1 MNKELDMTQVI
12 NDSFTSYAGAV
23 LQSRALVDVRD
34 CIKPSARQV
43 FYCMYDAKLWHNKP
57 HRKTQVATGEAMKVY
72 IHGDMSLNG
81 IIMRASQDFTMRYPL
96 TGSKGNNG
104 SLLKSGNWA
113 APRYTESWLSAI
125 NVAMFDG
132 IDKNTISDWR
142 NNFDDTMQYPGVL
155 PSKGFYNIVNGSFG
169 IGIGAGS
176 SIPQFNLKE
185 VNAAMEKLLL
195 NPDIDFEEIYCAP
208 DFATGA
214 YLLNEK
220 QVKQYLKDGQGGSC
234 KLRAKIEYDVKD
246 NCLVVSEIPFGVYTE
261 TFCGKDGELEKIL
274 DREDNPGIERFND
287 LTNTQALIKIYLK
300 KKVQPTEVEKYL
312 YKNTSL
318 QTFYGINMV
327 MLEDGRYPR
336 VFGWKEALQS
346 HIDHEKIV
354 YRREYE
360 FTLEKILKRLHIVDG
375 YLICLASIDEVIDTI
390 KKAKSSAD
398 AKEQLMNKFLL
409 DDEQAKAVLALKLAS
424 LARLEVEKLEQEKEE
439 LEAEKMRITNILN
452 DIDLFNKEMIKTW
465 RAIAEKYGDERRT
478 KIIEDFDEED
488 NFVPEDVFVVVT
500 TDNQIK
506 TVPFNEF
513 TAQSRNS
520 KGTKKDNIIAY
531 IPTRTDKNIL
541 IFTNNG
547 KYSNIKVKDIKEGIF
562 FNQEN
567 KIVAALDPAEAA
579 PYLIFVTKNGMIKK
593 SSSELYNSTRSAKT
607 PIQALKLKEDDKL
620 VSVDFFTEEPIGIT
634 TKGGKFVEIETKS
647 ITPVGKNTMGVK
659 GISLIKDEVIG
670 GINIKKKQNNY
681 LIFISANGYGKK
693 VIDDFDIHNRGA
705 SGQKIGLEKG
715 DYLIATLQ
723 AENNDKIIISGQP
736 NSVCLFVA
744 DFPEI
749 SYTAIGNKL
758 IKDSKIISAIKK

>member
-1 MNKELDMTQVI
+1 MSRELDMTKVI
-12 NDSFTSYAGAV
+12 NESFTSYAGAV

-34 CIKPSARQV
+34 AIKPSARQI
-43 FYCMYDAKLWHNKP
+43 FYCLYTDKFLSSKP
-57 HRKTQVATGEAMKVY
+57 FKKTLKAIASGMRVY
-72 IHGDMSLNG
+72 IHGDSSAEGVIL
-81 IIMRASQDFTMRYPL
+81 RASQDFTMRYPL
-96 TGSKGNNG
+96 IEVEGNNG
-104 SLLKSGNWA
+104 NLTESGNWA
-113 APRYTESWLSAI
+113 APRYTSSRMTKI
-125 NVAMFDG
+125 NEHMFDA
-132 IDKNTISDWR
+132 IDKNTVEDWR
-142 NNFDDTMQYPGVL
+142 DNYDDTEKYPSVL
-155 PSKGFYNIVNGSFG
+155 PSKGFYNIVNGSLG
-169 IGIGAGS
+169 LGVGAMGA
-176 SIPQFNLKE
+176 IPQFNLRE
-185 VNAAMEKLLL
+185 VNAALEKLLL
-195 NPDIDFEEIYCAP
+195 NPNISFDEIYCAP

-214 YLLNEK
+214 YLLNETK
-220 QVKQYLKDGQGGSC
+220 VKEFMQKGCGGSC
-234 KLRAKIEYDVKD
+234 KLRAKIDYDIKD
-246 NCLVVSEIPFGVYTE
+246 NCLIVTEIPFGVYTN
-261 TFCGKDGELEKIL
+261 TICKELEAIINS
-274 DREDNPGIERFND
+274 EENPGIDRFND
-287 LTNTQALIKIYLK
+287 LTGSKPLIKIYLK
-300 KKVQPTEVEKYL
+300 KKAQPTEIEKYL
-312 YKNTSL
+312 YKKTSL
-318 QTFYGINMV
+318 QSFYTINMT
-327 MLEDGRYPR
+327 MLDMGKYPKI
-336 VFGWKEALQS
+336 FGWKEALQA
-346 HIDHEKIV
+346 HIDHEIIV
-354 YRREYE
+354 YRKEYE
-360 FTLEKILKRLHIVDG
+360 FEIEKMEKRVHIIDG
-375 YLICLASIDEVIDTI
+375 LLICLATIDEVIKTI
-390 KKAKSSAD
+390 KESGSTKE
-398 AKEQLMNKFLL
+398 AKEKLIEQFVL
-409 DDEQAKAVLALKLAS
+409 DEEQAKAVLAMKLSS
-424 LARLEVEKLEQEKEE
+424 LAKLEVEKLYNEKIDLINKINE
-439 LEAEKMRITNILN
+439 LMKILN
-452 DIDLFNKEMIKTW
+452 DVNLLNAELIKTW
-465 RAIAEKYGDERRT
+465 RAITEKYGDERRT

-488 NFVPEDVFVVVT
+488 NFVPEDVFVVAT

-607 PIQALKLKEDDKL
+607 PIQALKLKEDDRL

-647 ITPVGKNTMGVK
+647 IAPVGKNTMGVK
-659 GISLIKDEVIG
+659 GISLTKDEVIG

-749 SYTAIGNKL
+749 SYTSIGNKL

>member
-1 MNKELDMTQVI
+1 MSRELDMTKVI
-12 NDSFTSYAGAV
+12 NESFTSYAGAV

-34 CIKPSARQV
+34 AIKPSARQI
-43 FYCMYDAKLWHNKP
+43 FYCLYTDKFLSSKP
-57 HRKTQVATGEAMKVY
+57 FKKTLKAIASGMRVY
-72 IHGDMSLNG
+72 IHGDSSAEGVIL
-81 IIMRASQDFTMRYPL
+81 RASQDFTMRYPL
-96 TGSKGNNG
+96 IEVEGNNG
-104 SLLKSGNWA
+104 NLTESGNWA
-113 APRYTESWLSAI
+113 APRYTASRMTKI
-125 NVAMFDG
+125 NEHMFDA
-132 IDKNTISDWR
+132 IDKNTVEDWR
-142 NNFDDTMQYPGVL
+142 DNYDDTEKYPSVL
-155 PSKGFYNIVNGSFG
+155 PSKGFYNIVNGSLG
-169 IGIGAGS
+169 LGVGAMGA
-176 SIPQFNLKE
+176 IPQFNLRE
-185 VNAAMEKLLL
+185 VNAALEKLLL
-195 NPDIDFEEIYCAP
+195 NPDISFDEIYCAP

-214 YLLNEK
+214 YLLNETK
-220 QVKQYLKDGQGGSC
+220 VKEFMQKGCGGSC
-234 KLRAKIEYDVKD
+234 KLRAKIDYDIKD
-246 NCLVVSEIPFGVYTE
+246 NCLIVTEIPFGVYTN
-261 TFCGKDGELEKIL
+261 TICKELEAVINS
-274 DREDNPGIERFND
+274 EENPGIDRFND
-287 LTNTQALIKIYLK
+287 LTGSKPLIKIYLK
-300 KKVQPTEVEKYL
+300 KKAQPTEIEKYL
-312 YKNTSL
+312 YKKTSL
-318 QTFYGINMV
+318 QSFYTINMT
-327 MLEDGRYPR
+327 MLDMGKYPK
-336 VFGWKEALQS
+336 VFGWKEALQA
-346 HIDHEKIV
+346 HIDHEIIV
-354 YRREYE
+354 YRKEYE
-360 FTLEKILKRLHIVDG
+360 FEIEKMKKRVHIIDG
-375 YLICLASIDEVIDTI
+375 LLICLATIDEVIKTI
-390 KKAKSSAD
+390 KESGSTKE
-398 AKEQLMNKFLL
+398 AKEKLIEQFVL
-409 DDEQAKAVLALKLAS
+409 DEEQAKAVLAMKLSS
-424 LARLEVEKLEQEKEE
+424 LAKLEVEKLYNEKIDLINKIGE
-439 LEAEKMRITNILN
+439 LMKILN
-452 DIDLFNKEMIKTW
+452 DANLLNAELIKTW
-465 RAIAEKYGDERRT
+465 RAITEKYGDERRT

-520 KGTKKDNIIAY
+520 KGTKKDNIVAY

-567 KIVAALDPAEAA
+567 KIVAALDPTEAA

-593 SSSELYNSTRSAKT
+593 SNSELYNSTRSAKT

-647 ITPVGKNTMGVK
+647 ISPVGKNTMGVK
-659 GISLIKDEVIG
+659 GISLTKDEVIG

-749 SYTAIGNKL
+749 SYTSIGNKL
-758 IKDSKIISAIKK
+758 IKNSKIISAIKK

>member
-1 MNKELDMTQVI
+1 MSRELDMTKVI
-12 NDSFTSYAGAV
+12 NESFTSYAGAV

-34 CIKPSARQV
+34 AIKPSARQI
-43 FYCMYDAKLWHNKP
+43 FYCLYTDKFLSSKP
-57 HRKTQVATGEAMKVY
+57 FKKTLKAIASGMRVY
-72 IHGDMSLNG
+72 IHGDSSAEGVIL
-81 IIMRASQDFTMRYPL
+81 RASQDFTMRYPL
-96 TGSKGNNG
+96 IEVEGNNG
-104 SLLKSGNWA
+104 NLTESGNWA
-113 APRYTESWLSAI
+113 APRYTSSRMTKI
-125 NVAMFDG
+125 NEHMFDA
-132 IDKNTISDWR
+132 IDKNTVEDWR
-142 NNFDDTMQYPGVL
+142 DNYDDTEKYPSVL
-155 PSKGFYNIVNGSFG
+155 PSKGFYNIVNGSLG
-169 IGIGAGS
+169 LGVGAMGA
-176 SIPQFNLKE
+176 IPQFNLRE
-185 VNAAMEKLLL
+185 VNAALEKLLL
-195 NPDIDFEEIYCAP
+195 NPNISFDEIYCAP

-214 YLLNEK
+214 YLLNETK
-220 QVKQYLKDGQGGSC
+220 VKEFMQKGCGGSC
-234 KLRAKIEYDVKD
+234 KLRAKIDYDIKD
-246 NCLVVSEIPFGVYTE
+246 NCLIVTEIPFGVYTN
-261 TFCGKDGELEKIL
+261 TICKELETVINS
-274 DREDNPGIERFND
+274 EENPGIDRFND
-287 LTNTQALIKIYLK
+287 LTGSKPLIKIYLK
-300 KKVQPTEVEKYL
+300 KKAQPTEIEKYL
-312 YKNTSL
+312 YKKTSL
-318 QTFYGINMV
+318 QSFYTINMT
-327 MLEDGRYPR
+327 MLDMGKYPK
-336 VFGWKEALQS
+336 VFGWKEALQA
-346 HIDHEKIV
+346 HIDHEIIV
-354 YRREYE
+354 YRKEYE
-360 FTLEKILKRLHIVDG
+360 FEIEKMKKRVHIIDG
-375 YLICLASIDEVIDTI
+375 LLICLATIDEVIKTI
-390 KKAKSSAD
+390 KESGSTKE
-398 AKEQLMNKFLL
+398 AKEKLIEQFVL
-409 DDEQAKAVLALKLAS
+409 DEEQAKAVLAMKLSS
-424 LARLEVEKLEQEKEE
+424 LAKLEVEKLYNEKIDLINKINE
-439 LEAEKMRITNILN
+439 LMKILN
-452 DIDLFNKEMIKTW
+452 DVNLFNAELIKTW
-465 RAIAEKYGDERRT
+465 RAITEKYGDERRT
-478 KIIEDFDEED
+478 KIIEDFNEED
-488 NFVPEDVFVVVT
+488 NFVPEDVFVVAT

-520 KGTKKDNIIAY
+520 KGTKKDNIVAY

-547 KYSNIKVKDIKEGIF
+547 KYSNIKVKDIKDGIF

-593 SSSELYNSTRSAKT
+593 SISELYNSTRSAKT

-620 VSVDFFTEEPIGIT
+620 VSVGFFTEEPIGIT

-749 SYTAIGNKL
+749 SYTSIGNKL

>member
-1 MNKELDMTQVI
+1 MNKELDMTNVI
-12 NDSFTSYAGAV
+12 NESFTSYAGAV

-34 CIKPSARQV
+34 CIKPSARQI
-43 FYCMYDAKLWHNKP
+43 FYCMYDDNLVEHKP
-57 HRKTQVATGEAMKVY
+57 HRKTQTSVGSAMKVY
-72 IHGDMSLNG
+72 IHGDSSLEG
-81 IIMRASQDFTMRYPL
+81 VIMRASQPFAMRYPL
-96 TGSKGNNG
+96 VGAKGNKGNLTEG
-104 SLLKSGNWA
+104 SNWA
-113 APRYTESWLSAI
+113 ASRYTEAWLSELCERLFQG
-125 NVAMFDG
+125 VKKD
-132 IDKNTISDWR
+132 TISEWR
-142 NNFDDTMQYPGVL
+142 DNYDDTFKYPAVL
-155 PSKGFYNIVNGSFG
+155 PSKGFYNIVNGTFG
-169 IGIGAGS
+169 VGIGAAA

-185 VNAAMEKLLL
+185 VNAALEKLIK
-195 NPDIDFEEIYCAP
+195 NPDIDFDEIYCVP

-214 YLLNEK
+214 YLLNANI
-220 QVKQYLKDGQGGSC
+220 VKELLRDGQGGSC
-234 KLRAKIEYDVKD
+234 KLRAKIEYDIKD
-246 NCLVVSEIPFGVYTE
+246 NCLIVTEIPYGVYTN
-261 TFCGKDGELEKIL
+261 TICKELEAII
-274 DREDNPGIERFND
+274 DSSENPGIDRFND
-287 LTNTQALIKIYLK
+287 LTNTEALIKIYLT

-312 YKNTSL
+312 YRHTSL
-318 QTFYGINMV
+318 QSFYTINMT
-327 MLEDGRYPR
+327 MLENGRYPKI
-336 VFGWKEALQS
+336 FGWREALQA
-346 HIDHEKIV
+346 HINHELEV
-354 YRREYE
+354 YKKEYE
-360 FTLEKILKRLHIVDG
+360 YDIKKMQHRVHIIDG
-375 YLICLASIDEVIDTI
+375 LLICLAAIDEVIQVI
-390 KKAKSSAD
+390 KTSSSTKE
-398 AKEQLMNKFLL
+398 AKERLLDQFVL
-409 DDEQAKAVLALKLAS
+409 DDEQATAVLAIKLAS
-424 LARLEVEKLEQEKEE
+424 LARLEVEKLYNEKIE
-439 LEAEKMRITNILN
+439 LIEKINKILEILN
-452 DIDLFNKEMIKTW
+452 NKDLLNAELIKGW
-465 RAIAEKYGDERRT
+465 REIAEKYGDERRT

-488 NFVPEDVFVVVT
+488 SFVPEDVFVVAT
-500 TDNQIK
+500 TDNQVK

-520 KGTKKDNIIAY
+520 KGTKKDNIVAY
-531 IPTRTDKNIL
+531 VPTRTDKNIL

-593 SSSELYNSTRSAKT
+593 SNSELYNSTRSAKT
-607 PIQALKLKEDDKL
+607 PIQALRLKEDDEL

-634 TKGGKFVEIETKS
+634 TKHGKFVEIETKS

-749 SYTAIGNKL
+749 SHTSIGNKL

>member
-1 MNKELDMTQVI
+1 MSRELDMTKVI
-12 NDSFTSYAGAV
+12 NESFTSYAGAV

-34 CIKPSARQV
+34 AIKPSARQI
-43 FYCMYDAKLWHNKP
+43 FYCLYTDKFLSSKP
-57 HRKTQVATGEAMKVY
+57 FKKTLKAIASGMRVY
-72 IHGDMSLNG
+72 IHGDSSAEGVIL
-81 IIMRASQDFTMRYPL
+81 RASQDFTMRYPL
-96 TGSKGNNG
+96 IEVEGNNG
-104 SLLKSGNWA
+104 NLTESGNWA
-113 APRYTESWLSAI
+113 APRYTSSRMTKI
-125 NVAMFDG
+125 NEHMFDA
-132 IDKNTISDWR
+132 IDKNTVEDWR
-142 NNFDDTMQYPGVL
+142 DNYDDTEKYPSVL
-155 PSKGFYNIVNGSFG
+155 PSKGFYNIVNGSLG
-169 IGIGAGS
+169 LGVGAMGA
-176 SIPQFNLKE
+176 IPQFNLRE
-185 VNAAMEKLLL
+185 VNAALEKLLL
-195 NPDIDFEEIYCAP
+195 NPNISFDEIYCAP

-214 YLLNEK
+214 YLLNETK
-220 QVKQYLKDGQGGSC
+220 VKEFMQKGCGGSC
-234 KLRAKIEYDVKD
+234 KLRAKIDYDIKD
-246 NCLVVSEIPFGVYTE
+246 NCLIVTEIPFGVYTN
-261 TFCGKDGELEKIL
+261 TICKELETVINS
-274 DREDNPGIERFND
+274 EENPGIDRFND
-287 LTNTQALIKIYLK
+287 LTGSKPLIKIYLK
-300 KKVQPTEVEKYL
+300 KKAQPTEIEKYL
-312 YKNTSL
+312 YKKTSL
-318 QTFYGINMV
+318 QSFYTINMT
-327 MLEDGRYPR
+327 MLDMGKYPK
-336 VFGWKEALQS
+336 VFGWKEALQA
-346 HIDHEKIV
+346 HIDHEIIV
-354 YRREYE
+354 YRKEYE
-360 FTLEKILKRLHIVDG
+360 FEIEKMKKRVHIIDG
-375 YLICLASIDEVIDTI
+375 LLICLATIDEVIKTI
-390 KKAKSSAD
+390 KESGSTKE
-398 AKEQLMNKFLL
+398 AKEKLIEQFVL
-409 DDEQAKAVLALKLAS
+409 DEEQAKAVLAMKLSS
-424 LARLEVEKLEQEKEE
+424 LAKLEVEKLYNEKIDLINKINE
-439 LEAEKMRITNILN
+439 LMKILN
-452 DIDLFNKEMIKTW
+452 DVNLFNAELIKTW
-465 RAIAEKYGDERRT
+465 RAITEKYGDERRT
-478 KIIEDFDEED
+478 KIIEDFNEED
-488 NFVPEDVFVVVT
+488 NFVPEDVFVVAT

-520 KGTKKDNIIAY
+520 KGTKKDNIVAY

-547 KYSNIKVKDIKEGIF
+547 KYSNIKVKDIKDGIF

-593 SSSELYNSTRSAKT
+593 SISELYNSTRSAKT

-620 VSVDFFTEEPIGIT
+620 VSVGFFTEEPIGIT

-659 GISLIKDEVIG
+659 GISLTRDEVIS

-749 SYTAIGNKL
+749 SYTSIGNKL